1 MSNRYQAW
9 AQQQTTGSPLRKSI
23 LLLVADAAD
32 DEGRSFK
39 GQKTLAAE
47 AEMSERSVRTHLRVL
62 EQDRFIRRSKRFR
75 KDGSRTSDYIHLPP
89 TVNGKILDRWPATEG
104 AELLASDE
112 KSPAAE
118 SAGSE
123 KVATGKLFRD
133 HRQTV
138 PSPPAPFAGHE
149 PSVEPSVKNHQVT
162 PPTPQGDSVAQARRD
177 SKVDAL
183 FRAYN
188 ENRGKLPAAVK
199 LTETRRRAL
208 RRLLKELG
216 DEALPYL
223 VDATLC
229 VAADSF
235 WQEKGYGLENLLVR
249 GRVVAKAEQYRQLH
263 KAKQSPV
270 DPDDQPEPYTGP
282 DVGDVVRL
290 PNGLVRAVQDVDH
303 FGNWL
308 IFDDHP
314 AIRPHE
320 VQVVDQQGVL
330 Q

>member
-1 MSNRYQAW
+1 VRFRNRPNRDFTIIRNSALKDPNLSLKAKGLLTLMLSYSDDWEYHLNHLVTLSTDGRDSLRSAVRELVK
-9 AQQQTTGSPLRKSI
+9 AGYVAREQQKDS
-23 LLLVADAAD
+23 
-32 DEGRSFK
+32 
-39 GQKTLAAE
+39 
-47 AEMSERSVRTHLRVL
+47 
-62 EQDRFIRRSKRFR
+62 SKRFG
-75 KDGSRTSDYIHLPP
+75 KAVYVVSDIPNLKKEEDDKKADVDGVRAVDGFSGDGISGDGFSGDGKPDTNKTNLKEDQKKEKQPP
-89 TVNGKILDRWPATEG
+89 
-104 AELLASDE
+104 
-112 KSPAAE
+112 
-118 SAGSE
+118 
-123 KVATGKLFRD
+123 
-133 HRQTV
+133 
-138 PSPPAPFAGHE
+138 PP
-149 PSVEPSVKNHQVT
+149 
-162 PPTPQGDSVAQARRD
+162 PQGGSVAQARRD

-314 AIRPHE
+314 AVRPHE